1 MSPEHVKDFWMKR
14 AQAAITMTPIIISP
28 FVNFRWI
35 GESMNWFLWWTFLTV
50 FLCLFCVILKIS
62 FSFFFLRDCV
72 ISICEHSPVFKIK
85 VLESGYSTCVT
96 VEKKIFKLFQF
107 HIRWYYTVHYI
118 KYLSWSTVF
127 FITLLLLMMHLCNRY
142 PMKDSNERLYQILF
156 TFCRYLS

>member
-1 MSPEHVKDFWMKR
+1 MGFVGIKQNIKYHQTSPLTEFVSWACERVYFWMKR

-62 FSFFFLRDCV
+62 FSFFFLRDCL

-85 VLESGYSTCVT
+85 VLGSGYSTCVT

-127 FITLLLLMMHLCNRY
+127 YHSAAFNDAFM
-142 PMKDSNERLYQILF
+142 
-156 TFCRYLS
+156 